1 MQPKI
6 TYKYILQL
14 AAPIIVGSAVQNII
28 ALTDQFFLG
37 RIGET
42 ETGAIGYV
50 GVFYLIITSIGYGFS
65 KGGQIMIARLV
76 GQRREFEIGKV
87 TYGMFAFL
95 AVLSVFFFV
104 LVKLFAPWFFRQMT
118 KDEAVYQSCMAF
130 LDYRIYGVFFS
141 YFGVAALALYTG
153 VERTTAVIYN
163 AIALLIVNILL
174 NYGLVWGRLG
184 MPAMGMAGSGLAS
197 TLAEAFASMIFL
209 GYMFLDRHKLRAY
222 GFWGKPGGAV
232 GAEPAVAEDGA
243 LPEMEKSVRLTPIQ
257 LLRMEL
263 HVIIEQF
270 KLSVPIVLQAAVGL
284 GSWFVFFSAVGSLEP
299 PALAVSS
306 VLRAAYLILMIPSW
320 GLNSATNTIVS
331 RLIGQNDR
339 EHVMPAL
346 RKIALLSFLLSIG
359 LALLTIYLP
368 MLFKIELPG
377 ADTPQQVSLFL
388 LGTDMGTVIA
398 EANDLAWILMVA
410 LALYSVSSIYFNG
423 MAGTGATKVG
433 LYLQMGCVA
442 AYLIYVYV
450 AIWTLK
456 MGVGAAWM
464 SEFLYWI
471 LLFVGAIW
479 YLHSKKWHH
488 IEVAERPNFG
498 QPHL

>member
-76 GQRREFEIGKV
+76 GQRREYEIGKV
-87 TYGMFAFL
+87 TYGMLVFL
-95 AVLSVFFFV
+95 AALSVFFFV
-104 LVKLFAPWFFRQMT
+104 AVKLFAPWFFRLMT
-118 KDEAVYQSCMAF
+118 TDDAVYESCMAF

-163 AIALLIVNILL
+163 ALALLVVNILL

-197 TLAEAFASMIFL
+197 TLAEAFASLIFL
-209 GYMFLDRHKLRAY
+209 GYMFLDRHRLRTY
-222 GFWGKPGGAV
+222 GFWGKPKGLV
-232 GAEPAVAEDGA
+232 GERLDPLNE
-243 LPEMEKSVRLTPIQ
+243 EVRDTIKLTPMQ
-257 LLRMEL
+257 LIRMEL

-284 GSWFVFFSAVGSLEP
+284 GSWFVFFSAVESLGP
-299 PALAVSS
+299 QALAVSS

-339 EHVMPAL
+339 DHVIPTL
-346 RKIALLSFLLSIG
+346 HKVALLSFFLSVG

-368 MLFKIELPG
+368 MLFSVNLPG
-377 ADTPQQVSLFL
+377 TDTPQQVSLFL
-388 LGTDMGTVIA
+388 LGTDKGTVIA
-398 EANDLAWILMVA
+398 EANQLAWILMVA
-410 LALYSVSSIYFNG
+410 LSLYSVSSIYFNG
-423 MAGTGATKVG
+423 MAGTGATQVG
-433 LYLQMGCVA
+433 LYLQMACVA
-442 AYLIYVYV
+442 VYLIYVYV
-450 AIWTLK
+450 AIWTYKL
-456 MGVGAAWM
+456 GVGAAWM
-464 SEFLYWI
+464 SEFLYW
-471 LLFVGAIW
+471 LLLLVGSFW
-479 YLHSKKWHH
+479 YLLSKRWHH
-488 IEVAERPNFG
+488 IKFAERPNFG